1 MGVQGL
7 HRVVITGLGAV
18 TPIGNDIASYWDG
31 LSTGRNGVAP
41 ITLFD
46 ASRHACRF
54 GAEVKG
60 FDSSGWL
67 EPKEAKRWDRF
78 CQFGVVAA
86 KQAVAHA
93 GLTIDESNQHRIG
106 TAIGSGVGGLLMME
120 TQAQV
125 MNERGPDRV
134 SPFCVPMMIPNMATG
149 LAAIALGAKGPSTAV
164 ATACAAGSNAIGDAF
179 RLIQMGLADAMVCG
193 GAESAITP
201 LGVAGF
207 ASAKALSFR
216 NDDPATASR
225 PFDLERN
232 GFVIG
237 EGAGVLVLESLEHAQ
252 ARGAQ
257 VLAEIVGYGMTCDAH
272 HITSPSPGGVGG
284 AEAMRLALQDAKLE
298 ASAVDYVN
306 AHGTS
311 TQANDSNETSAIK
324 SALGERAYQIPVSS
338 TKSMTGHLLGGSGGI
353 EAVAAVLAMEH
364 SLVPPTINY
373 QTPDPACDLDVV
385 PNQAREHKL
394 NVVLSNSFGFGGHNV
409 CLAFRRMGG

>member
-1 MGVQGL
+1 MVQGL
-7 HRVVITGLGAV
+7 QRVVVTGLGAI
-18 TPIGNDIASYWDG
+18 TPIGNDVSSYWEG
-31 LSTGRNGVAP
+31 LSTARNGVAG

-54 GAEVKG
+54 AAEVKD
-60 FDSSGWL
+60 FDPSGWL
-67 EPKEAKRWDRF
+67 EPKESKRWDRF
-78 CQFGVVAA
+78 CQFGVIAA
-86 KQAVAHA
+86 KQAVTHA
-93 GLTIDESNQHRIG
+93 GLTIDESNQHRVG

-120 TQAQV
+120 TQAHV
-125 MNERGPDRV
+125 LKDRGPDRV

-149 LAAIALGAKGPSTAV
+149 LTAIALGAKGPSSAV
-164 ATACAAGSNAIGDAF
+164 ATACAAGSNAIGDAY
-179 RLIQMGLADAMVCG
+179 RLIQMGLADVMVAG

-216 NDDPATASR
+216 NDDPSTASR
-225 PFDLERN
+225 PFDAERN

-237 EGAGVLVLESLEHAQ
+237 EGAGVIVLESLEHAK

-257 VLAEIVGYGMTCDAH
+257 ILAEVVGYGMTCDAH
-272 HITSPSPGGVGG
+272 HITSPTPGGVGG
-284 AEAMRLALQDAKLE
+284 AEAMRLALKDARLE
-298 ASAVDYVN
+298 PEAVDYVN

-324 SALGERAYQIPVSS
+324 SALGDWAYRIPVSS

-353 EAVAAVLAMEH
+353 EAVAAVLAIKH
-364 SLVPPTINY
+364 NLVPPTINY
-373 QTPDPACDLDVV
+373 QNPDPACDLDVV
-385 PNQAREHKL
+385 PNQAREHTL

-409 CLAFRRMGG
+409 CLAFRRMA

>member
-1 MGVQGL
+1 MVEGL
-7 HRVVITGLGAV
+7 RRVVVTGLGAV
-18 TPIGNDIASYWDG
+18 TPIGNDVSQYWEG
-31 LSTGRNGVAP
+31 LRSGRNGVAG

-54 GAEVKG
+54 AAEVKG
-60 FDSSGWL
+60 FDPSGWL

-86 KQAVAHA
+86 KQAVADA
-93 GLTIDESNQHRIG
+93 GLNIGSSNQHRIG
-106 TAIGSGVGGLLMME
+106 VAIGSGVGGLLMME

-125 MNERGPDRV
+125 LHERGPDRV

-164 ATACAAGSNAIGDAF
+164 ATACAAGSNAIGDAY
-179 RLIQMGLADAMVCG
+179 RLIQLGLADAMVCG

-225 PFDLERN
+225 PFDAERN

-237 EGAGVLVLESLEHAQ
+237 EGAGVLVIESLEHAQ
-252 ARGAQ
+252 ARGAT

-272 HITSPSPGGVGG
+272 HITAPSPGGVGG
-284 AEAMRLALQDAKLE
+284 AEAIRLAIQDAKLE
-298 ASAVDYVN
+298 AADVDYIN

-311 TQANDSNETSAIK
+311 TQANDKNESSAIK
-324 SALGERAYQIPVSS
+324 SALGERAFQIPVSS

-353 EAVAAVLAMEH
+353 EAVAAVLAIQH
-364 SLVPPTINY
+364 QVVPPTINY
-373 QTPDPACDLDVV
+373 RNPDPDCDLDYV
-385 PNQAREHKL
+385 PNEAREAKVD
-394 NVVLSNSFGFGGHNV
+394 VVLSNSFGFGGHNV
-409 CLAFRRMGG
+409 CLAFRRLSG

>member
-1 MGVQGL
+1 MVEAL
-7 HRVVITGLGAV
+7 RRVVVTGLGAV
-18 TPIGNDIASYWDG
+18 TPIGNDVAQYWEG
-31 LSTGRNGVAP
+31 LRSGRNGVAA

-54 GAEVKG
+54 AAEVKN
-60 FDSSGWL
+60 FEPAGWL

-86 KQAVAHA
+86 KQAVQDA
-93 GLTIDESNQHRIG
+93 GLTIDESNRNRVG
-106 TAIGSGVGGLLMME
+106 VSIGSGVGGLLMME

-125 MNERGPDRV
+125 LNDRGPDRV
-134 SPFCVPMMIPNMATG
+134 TPFCVPMMIPNMATG
-149 LAAIALGAKGPSTAV
+149 LTAIALGARGPSSAV

-179 RLIQMGLADAMVCG
+179 RQIQLGLADVMVCG

-201 LGVAGF
+201 LGVAAF

-237 EGAGVLVLESLEHAQ
+237 EGAGMLVLESLDHAL
-252 ARGAQ
+252 ARGATP
-257 VLAEIVGYGMTCDAH
+257 LAEIVGYGTTCDAH

-284 AEAMRLALQDAKLE
+284 AEAMRLTLVDARLQPED
-298 ASAVDYVN
+298 VDYVN

-311 TQANDSNETSAIK
+311 TQANDSNETAAIK
-324 SALGERAYQIPVSS
+324 SALGDRARQIPVSS

-353 EAVAAVLAMEH
+353 EAVASVLAIGH
-364 SLVPPTINY
+364 NLVPPTINY
-373 QTPDPACDLDVV
+373 HTPDPACDLDVV
-385 PNQAREHKL
+385 PNVARDHPV

-409 CLAFRRMGG
+409 CLAFRRFP

>member
-1 MGVQGL
+1 MVQGL
-7 HRVVITGLGAV
+7 QRVVVTGLGAI
-18 TPIGNDIASYWDG
+18 TPIGNDVSSYWEG
-31 LSTGRNGVAP
+31 LSTARNGVAG

-54 GAEVKG
+54 AAEVKD
-60 FDSSGWL
+60 FDPSGWL
-67 EPKEAKRWDRF
+67 ELKESKRWDRF
-78 CQFGVVAA
+78 CQFGVIAA

-93 GLTIDESNQHRIG
+93 GLIIDESNQHLVG

-120 TQAQV
+120 TQAHV
-125 MNERGPDRV
+125 LKDRGPDRV

-149 LAAIALGAKGPSTAV
+149 LTAIALGAKGPSSAV
-164 ATACAAGSNAIGDAF
+164 ATACAAGSNAIGDAY
-179 RLIQMGLADAMVCG
+179 RLIQMGLADVMVAG

-216 NDDPATASR
+216 NDDPSTASR
-225 PFDLERN
+225 PFDAERN
-232 GFVIG
+232 GFVIC
-237 EGAGVLVLESLEHAQ
+237 EGAGVIVLESLEHAK

-257 VLAEIVGYGMTCDAH
+257 ILAEVVGYGMTCDAH
-272 HITSPSPGGVGG
+272 HITSPTPGGVGG
-284 AEAMRLALQDAKLE
+284 AEAMRLALKDARLE
-298 ASAVDYVN
+298 PEAVDYVN

-324 SALGERAYQIPVSS
+324 SALGDRAYRIPVSS

-353 EAVAAVLAMEH
+353 EAVAAVLAIEH
-364 SLVPPTINY
+364 NLVPPTINY
-373 QTPDPACDLDVV
+373 QNPDPACDLDVV
-385 PNQAREHKL
+385 PNQAREHTL

-409 CLAFRRMGG
+409 CLAFRRMA